1 MVNIMNAD
9 EAKRLAYKTIM
20 TKETKEKEDMLS
32 RIKHAAEMGRY
43 EIDIGYI
50 SPEIRAWLRH
60 KGYTV
65 TTYNQYN
72 ECGTTISWK

>member
-1 MVNIMNAD
+1 MNAK
-9 EAKRLAYKTIM
+9 EAKRLAYNTIM

-43 EIDIGYI
+43 EIYMGYI
-50 SPEIRAWLRH
+50 SPEITSWLRH
-60 KGYTV
+60 EGYTV

-72 ECGTTISWK
+72 ESGTTISWK